1 VVDLLDPLVVTAT
14 AVEVPVPVPV
24 PVVPQ
29 LPVARLKSMLAIL
42 TRTSTARCSSPLS
55 RKISQIATMRR

>member
-14 AVEVPVPVPV
+14 AVEVPVPV